1 MSRRGAVMVAV
12 DTRRR
17 ATVKV
22 AHPEEWISILMALG
36 GAAGSV
42 LFMWFV
48 PGFSPES
55 HIAWAVPG
63 WIAGAY
69 LFLQILF
76 LLVSATQIRTLGVLD
91 TIVSILPVVAG
102 LVMVAE
108 WLLGHVPLSSFQLNA
123 LGLMICTSLGE
134 FLLTVWIRFVLNRRT
149 IAIDAA

>member
-1 MSRRGAVMVAV
+1 MVAV
-12 DTRRR
+12 DTRGR
-17 ATVKV
+17 AVAAKV

-42 LFMWFV
+42 LFMWLA
-48 PGFSPES
+48 PGFSPQS
-55 HIAWAVPG
+55 HLAWAIPG

-91 TIVSILPVVAG
+91 TIVAILPVVAG
-102 LVMVAE
+102 LVLIAE
-108 WLLGHVPLSSFQLNA
+108 WLLGHLPLSLFQLNA
-123 LGLMICTSLGE
+123 LGLMISTSLGE

>member
-1 MSRRGAVMVAV
+1 MVVA
-12 DTRRR
+12 DTRRA
-17 ATVKV
+17 ATTNV

-42 LFMWFV
+42 LFIWFV
-48 PGFSPES
+48 PGFSPQS
-55 HIAWAVPG
+55 HIAWAIPG

-91 TIVSILPVVAG
+91 TIVAILPVVAG
-102 LVMVAE
+102 LVMIAE
-108 WLLGHVPLSSFQLNA
+108 WLLGHLPLSLFQLNA
-123 LGLMICTSLGE
+123 LGLMISTSLGE

-149 IAIDAA
+149 IAIDAT